1 MGSRTVRQARV
12 GMQPARG
19 TTEGRMCTMAKGGPE
34 SDERERQKLISVVA
48 VGASES
54 VSRNQLIKCDLLK
67 LKNGEM

>member
-1 MGSRTVRQARV
+1 
-12 GMQPARG
+12 
-19 TTEGRMCTMAKGGPE
+19 MAKGGPE